1 MSKKKFL
8 TFAAVITQ
16 LVIFSVPVLAGGL
29 TNVNQNFQIPNP
41 TRYGSLEDI
50 INAVTTLIRPVF
62 IIAFGAMVL
71 YGGWIRLTSQGNPD
85 KVKSSSQIIVA
96 AIVGFA
102 IAVFAPTIVDFA
114 GRLLGIQGG
123 LIQN

>member
-8 TFAAVITQ
+8 TFAVVITQ